1 LVVLLV
7 AGYALG
13 KEVSPVTTPQR
24 GFKEVVVRLI
34 GESPGLAA
42 EEYAVTALQRGLAG
56 SNSKDPVQSLATTL
70 AKEVRE
76 GRMLGIR
83 AQREHGKLRYFP
95 VDLRPDTSA
104 HANNGLRIE
113 VSLRPDAARR
123 VRDLVEIGRFSTPSE
138 AVTYLLEEGVN
149 AKQSA
154 LDRISGELEEIRRRK
169 ESARGLL

>member
-95 VDLRPDTSA
+95 VDLRPD
-104 HANNGLRIE
+104 
-113 VSLRPDAARR
+113 AARR